1 MSLLVRASFFFFSNF
16 FLQLLIS
23 FVLIDKIIKESHKI
37 FYINTLSQMK
47 KKKSLIIDKYYVW
60 GNYRLPYLDT
70 YI

>member
-47 KKKSLIIDKYYVW
+47 KK
-60 GNYRLPYLDT
+60 NH
-70 YI
+70 